1 MQQTQLYILLSPS
14 LTHTANGQPLS
25 SSHTTSSTCCCSTK
39 TAANTSSL
47 LVPCRSMNSLPLPLL
62 FLYASTRK
70 ESPHFFLPP
79 PDGRLLLSSSL
90 PHTSTREAV
99 LILFLSTSM
108 GAPFSSLP
116 FSPSPS
122 KQSASVIRTEFIL
135 LFSFPRT
142 QQGFGRDHCC
152 CSFSVTGVM
161 IIAAA
166 IEATPISSNASR
178 LSCHIMSSSPPF
190 LYSMW

>member
-1 MQQTQLYILLSPS
+1 MQINEFPPSPS
-14 LTHTANGQPLS
+14 FIPIRKHQEGVPSFLS
-25 SSHTTSSTCCCSTK
+25 SS
-39 TAANTSSL
+39 
-47 LVPCRSMNSLPLPLL
+47 
-62 FLYASTRK
+62 TRW
-70 ESPHFFLPP
+70 
-79 PDGRLLLSSSL
+79 RLLLSSSL